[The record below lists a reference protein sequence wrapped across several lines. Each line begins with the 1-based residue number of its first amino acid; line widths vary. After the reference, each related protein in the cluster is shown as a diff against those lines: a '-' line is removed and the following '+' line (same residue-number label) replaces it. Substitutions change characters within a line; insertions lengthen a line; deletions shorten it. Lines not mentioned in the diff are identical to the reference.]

1 MDKRDLKILE
11 KLYEYGPKNLPQLVR
26 SLEIPEKTTYR
37 RIRNM
42 EQRGYLIATVKPN
55 YKALRMRYIVVFSEA
70 LSHRAKDML
79 CTPDIKGV
87 SNCIGYMNG
96 YCTTH
101 AAAEKNVDDFKRYVE
116 YLRGEDIVSKYRMY
130 ETVGFH
136 QIPVRAAAYLERK
149 PFDWDAWINSV
160 EEGEPAKEMKRKR
173 KTKFDKLDLFMLKEL
188 ELNPRQEWVEIAEKW
203 KKVTNDELSIDSLS
217 KKIGWRFSNRHQ
229 YLIET
234 FFVAAS
240 KMRGERL
247 FDLTNLFY
255 VTLHAKNENYAYG
268 IGKALNGLS
277 DLPAF
282 AYWSKVQG
290 IPSVILKFQMYKEDC
305 FDFFEALLRLQD
317 SGVLTGAE
325 TYMLSR
331 QKALSRTIPLELF
344 ESGDWKKINFEDYKG
359 GEKCEEVF
367 SKPSDIGR
375 SGQP

>member
-1 MDKRDLKILE
+1 
-11 KLYEYGPKNLPQLVR
+11 
-26 SLEIPEKTTYR
+26 
-37 RIRNM
+37 
-42 EQRGYLIATVKPN
+42 
-55 YKALRMRYIVVFSEA
+55 
-70 LSHRAKDML
+70 ML
-79 CTPDIKGV
+79 CSPDIKGM
-87 SNCIGYMNG
+87 SSCIGYMNG
-96 YCTTH
+96 YCNTH
-101 AAAEKNVDDFKRYVE
+101 AVAEKNVDDFKRYVE

-130 ETVGFH
+130 ETVQFH
-136 QIPVRAAAYLERK
+136 QIPVRADAYLEKK
-149 PFDWDAWINSV
+149 PFEWDAWIDSV
-160 EEGEPAKEMKRKR
+160 EEGKPEEEKKRKR

-203 KKVTNDELSIDSLS
+203 KKVTDDELSIDSLS

-229 YLIET
+229 NLIET

-255 VTLHAKNENYAYG
+255 VALHAKNENYAYG
-268 IGKALNGLS
+268 IGQALNGLS
-277 DLPAF
+277 GLPAF

-290 IPSVILKFQMYKEDC
+290 IPSVICKFQMYKEDC

-317 SGVLTGAE
+317 AGVLTGVE
-325 TYMLSR
+325 TYLLSR

-344 ESGDWKKINFEDYKG
+344 ESGDWNKINFEDYKG

-367 SKPSDIGR
+367 SKSASTGR

>member
-26 SLEIPEKTTYR
+26 SLDIPEKTTYR

-42 EQRGYLIATVKPN
+42 EQRKYLIATVKPN

-70 LSHRAKDML
+70 LSHTARNML

-87 SNCIGYMNG
+87 SSCIGYMNG

-101 AAAEKNVDDFKRYVE
+101 AVAEKNVDDFKRYVE

-130 ETVGFH
+130 ETSRFH
-136 QIPVRAAAYLERK
+136 QIPVRADAYLQKK
-149 PFDWDAWINSV
+149 PFDWDAWVDSV
-160 EEGEPAKEMKRKR
+160 TEGKPEEEKRKKR

-203 KKVTNDELSIDSLS
+203 KEVTDDELSIDSLS

-229 YLIET
+229 NLIET

-255 VTLHAKNENYAYG
+255 VTLNAMNENYAYG
-268 IGKALNGLS
+268 IGQALNGLS
-277 DLPAF
+277 GLPAF

-290 IPSVILKFQMYKEDC
+290 IPSVICKFQMYKEDC

-317 SGVLTGAE
+317 SGVLTGVE
-325 TYMLSR
+325 TYLLSR

-344 ESGDWKKINFEDYKG
+344 EAGDWKKINFEDYKG

-367 SKPSDIGR
+367 SKSTSSGR